1 MAGRVRLD
9 PASHTLQ
16 MRGVLSD
23 TERDEMVRATAPP
36 AFVKNVEELRQLG
49 ARGPEAG
56 DHSVRL
62 DQEPPGFDLRYA
74 GFKRSAVWYDSST
87 HTLHAALPLAD
98 KDVKALLVAAGDS
111 QFRDTLSE
119 LMVQSSKYR
128 VSAWWLFWFY
138 ILATL
143 GELCLSPV
151 GLSMVSKLAP
161 ARFATMLM
169 GLWMLTSFFGNFVA
183 GAFGEQWGTVPPA
196 QFFAIFLVALGA
208 ASLVLF
214 VLVRKIVAMMH
225 GVN

>member
-1 MAGRVRLD
+1 
-9 PASHTLQ
+9 

-23 TERDEMVRATAPP
+23 IERDEMVRATAPP
-36 AFVKNVEELRQLG
+36 AFVTTVEEFQRLTEQETDTEEAVDYEVQLK
-49 ARGPEAG
+49 E
-56 DHSVRL
+56 
-62 DQEPPGFDLRYA
+62 EPPGFDLRYA
-74 GFKRSAVWYDSST
+74 GFKKAAIWYDSST
-87 HTLHAALPLAD
+87 HKLHATVPLGD
-98 KDVKALLVAAGDS
+98 KDVKALLVAAGDP
-111 QFRDTLSE
+111 QFRDTLNE
-119 LMVQSSKYR
+119 LMVESSKYR

-183 GAFGEQWGTVPPA
+183 GAFGEQWGTVPPE
-196 QFFAIFLVALGA
+196 QFFAIFLIALGG

-225 GVN
+225 GVD